1 MGVDLGEL
9 RPEEV
14 GGGMGGDGARVK
26 GATKTWGQSLD
37 LAEME
42 GEAREELRAGQ

>member
-14 GGGMGGDGARVK
+14 GGGMRGDRERVR

-42 GEAREELRAGQ
+42 GETREELRAEQ